1 MSIWWA
7 APAFVGLIGVLLLV
21 GGLGHLFKLR
31 IVSGGFRFLFGGVV
45 LATAAVVALVGMNLQ
60 TYTRLT
66 HEQLAA
72 EVTIRQIGPDSYFAS
87 VAKADKTGKLLP
99 PKEYPLSGDTFRMEA
114 DVVTFKPW
122 ANIIGVDALYRFNRI
137 QGRYDSEAKETA
149 TPPKPWSMRET
160 TGVDL
165 FALPLGAANPL
176 KQVDA
181 EFLNGFAVPL
191 ADGAIYDVSMSQKGL
206 IPRPKNQAAIEAIAT
221 HRARVANLPLEPG
234 PPDSASDD
242 GTTAGTGPASPNL
255 PPAQTPPPVAPPA
268 PAANPAPDATAPT

>member
-7 APAFVGLIGVLLLV
+7 APAFVGLVGVLLLV

-45 LATAAVVALVGMNLQ
+45 LAAAAVVALIGMNLQ

-87 VAKADKTGKLLP
+87 VAKADRKGNLLP
-99 PKEYPLSGDTFRMEA
+99 PKEYPLTGDTFRMEA

-149 TPPKPWSMRET
+149 NPPRPWSMRET

-165 FALPLGAANPL
+165 FSLPLGSANPL

-191 ADGAIYDVSMSQKGL
+191 ADGAVYDVSMSQKGL
-206 IPRPKNQAAIEAIAT
+206 IPRPKNQAAIAAVAA
-221 HRARVANLPLEPG
+221 HRASVANLPLEPG
-234 PPDSASDD
+234 PPDAASGA
-242 GTTAGTGPASPNL
+242 GTTPASPNL
-255 PPAQTPPPVAPPA
+255 PPAQTPPPVEPPA
-268 PAANPAPDATAPT
+268 PEANPAPGAAPPT